1 MKVGRQTLL
10 SANALT
16 AFGPE
21 GGKKRDSHQRPLG
34 PSI

>member
-1 MKVGRQTLL
+1 MKVGLGR
-10 SANALT
+10 ANTLT